1 MAVVYKTK
9 IEAAFAMARRQ
20 SLEMMTPWGK
30 DSLIIFVTMDMG
42 SSMSELLVGEVGVL
56 VEVLL
61 VLVFGGFMLLFV
73 VLLLGVISFESM
85 LLLLFEFEI

>member
-9 IEAAFAMARRQ
+9 IEAAFAIARRQ

-61 VLVFGGFMLLFV
+61 LFWGFMLLFV
-73 VLLLGVISFESM
+73 VLLGVISFESM